1 MSIALIVFGAIKLY
15 DDTGMTMTGILWQSL
30 IKPIGQF
37 TLITCGLAL
46 VVSLLMFGGPSGV
59 TATTQTISLG
69 DPTMTLILLIVLNSA
84 VIVLY
89 WKLVMSTYKELA
101 KFLKAIVSSI
111 TGAVSGAIGT
121 VAKMAIGAGVM
132 KRFKQL
138 ANGSVGSD
146 GVASGSV
153 ESRGRKNTG
162 IAGSSGAS
170 STGTSAGGAGIGG
183 GTSAGGGMSSGGA
196 GTGGAL
202 AGIDGEGSA
211 PDGLGS
217 GNSKLDETFDNMS
230 SDAQSKVDKEDLS
243 NSINKSRQNVQA
255 KYDELQGA
263 NSKYD
268 DYKRAKEAKHANTHT
283 GKFEKAKEELGK
295 EGANFNEAKTA
306 FKNSKG
312 AEKGTAFVNMVGSG
326 ARQVKNGL
334 SAAKE
339 GVVSAP
345 ARFVKAKVGKH
356 FSGGFIDGMVHA
368 KENNLKNDVAKA
380 QAAYDSARDK
390 HSRRVNVEARRLN
403 RLAAQPAPPTAVERS
418 IARHNAKVEKRGT
431 EQAQA
436 PMSNVVPFRTSRNQ
450 QAFNSG
456 RA

>member
-1 MSIALIVFGAIKLY
+1 
-15 DDTGMTMTGILWQSL
+15 
-30 IKPIGQF
+30 
-37 TLITCGLAL
+37 
-46 VVSLLMFGGPSGV
+46 
-59 TATTQTISLG
+59 
-69 DPTMTLILLIVLNSA
+69 
-84 VIVLY
+84 
-89 WKLVMSTYKELA
+89 MSTYKELA

-138 ANGSVGSD
+138 ANGSVASD

-183 GTSAGGGMSSGGA
+183 GIGAVGA
-196 GTGGAL
+196 GISDAL

-211 PDGLGS
+211 PEGLGS
-217 GNSKLDETFDNMS
+217 GNSKLDEAFDNMS

-255 KYDELQGA
+255 KHDELQDA
-263 NSKYD
+263 KSKYD

-380 QAAYDSARDK
+380 QAAYDTARDK

-418 IARHNAKVEKRGT
+418 IADIMQR
-431 EQAQA
+431 
-436 PMSNVVPFRTSRNQ
+436 
-450 QAFNSG
+450 
-456 RA
+456 